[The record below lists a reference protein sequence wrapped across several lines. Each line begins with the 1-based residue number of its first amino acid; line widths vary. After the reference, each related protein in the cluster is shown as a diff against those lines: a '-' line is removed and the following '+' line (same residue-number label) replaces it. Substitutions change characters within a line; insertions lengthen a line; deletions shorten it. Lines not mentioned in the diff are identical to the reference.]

1 MKGYLLDTNIVTQLV
16 KQNPLFVQKVY
27 ALQIARQPIYISV
40 MTYYEIYRGLIA
52 VNATRKLQIFEM
64 IIKKYQLLPLD
75 HINLLRI
82 AGNIYADLKQRGRI
96 IQDADI
102 LIAATGIYYNLIVV
116 SNDSDLQRITGLNWE
131 NWLS

>member
-1 MKGYLLDTNIVTQLV
+1 
-16 KQNPLFVQKVY
+16 
-27 ALQIARQPIYISV
+27 

-64 IIKKYQLLPLD
+64 VIKKYQILPLD
-75 HINLLRI
+75 EINLLQI
-82 AGNIYADLKQRGRI
+82 AGNIYADLKRRCKI

-116 SNDSDLQRITGLNWE
+116 SNDSDLQRIKGLNSE